1 VPTGALK
8 RVSAALVFAR
18 TRMLSRGLLH
28 RASTVCYVRVA
39 GLYCCS
45 RGLLRAPPR
54 SLADGAHIGRPAQ
67 AAAEEHRA
75 AAKEHGAAAGSA
87 RVAARVRARG
97 RSVGLLVVKVVEA
110 EGLKKMDT
118 FGKSD
123 PFVEMYTQAQQMEK
137 TARPSPN
144 PTLSPNPSAYAPGL
158 LRGARCSRWRRR
170 PHPPKRTV
178 TLTPWESGLL
188 CGAVGLA
195 AVTRGRQAAPMLPA
209 SGAALPDLA
218 LPGSVLT
225 AAVRQP
231 PELLRATCRPGRNGA
246 RASAACS
253 AWGLHARGAD
263 ALAR

>member
-8 RVSAALVFAR
+8 QISAGLVFAR

-144 PTLSPNPSAYAPGL
+144 PNPLPQPFRMRARAA
-158 LRGARCSRWRRR
+158 ARCTVQQAEAAPSPPEKD
-170 PHPPKRTV
+170 PHANPLGGR
-178 TLTPWESGLL
+178 
-188 CGAVGLA
+188 A
-195 AVTRGRQAAPMLPA
+195 AVWGCRACCCHPWA
-209 SGAALPDLA
+209 SGGAHLACIGCCAA
-218 LPGSVLT
+218 
-225 AAVRQP
+225 
-231 PELLRATCRPGRNGA
+231 
-246 RASAACS
+246 
-253 AWGLHARGAD
+253 
-263 ALAR
+263 